1 VIEKEGSNV
10 TLLAPTGFLIHTQEE
25 NIQPAPVRI
34 DDTVRILSGPLA
46 HKTGRLCGLRGTTGD
61 GFVTLTGSGEIK
73 LVPLTAC
80 APLQLSRG

>member
-1 VIEKEGSNV
+1 VIEKEGHNV

-46 HKTGRLCGLRGTTGD
+46 HKTGRLCGLRTGD

-73 LVPLTAC
+73 LVPLAAC